1 MKLNFFTS
9 TFLGILVL
17 SLISIITEIGLGRA
31 LTAPYIGWM
40 VFSCALVA
48 TILGLI
54 IRNNTLSGLKLS
66 LHIFLIYFLIGHFN
80 LLIEAYIFDVTNAL
94 DTVLVTSQGF
104 LITLIASPILVFI
117 FGKWDGPSRRLV
129 FPPRALTSWTWR
141 IALSDLLYVF
151 FYLLAGMILYA
162 VYPKLMDFYG
172 DKIPPF
178 PLMISTQFF
187 RALIFIVVAILINRN
202 TKLPFFQQ
210 AIIVGSFFAIVGG
223 LAPLIIPES
232 EFMPDYIRFG
242 HAFEVGISNS
252 LFGFILTYL
261 IGQKSVTEKIQVE
274 GKSTSPNNLNPA

>member
-172 DKIPPF
+172 DKIPAF

-202 TKLPFFQQ
+202 TKLPLFQQ